1 MKPFARITHEALTSS
16 TSAATSS
23 AILDV
28 AMAQDERNGS
38 ITEEH
43 GAYCTS
49 EELVSRNEVS
59 TPMKLQL
66 KKW

>member
-1 MKPFARITHEALTSS
+1 MSKHRSKFQTT
-16 TSAATSS
+16 ATSS
-23 AILDV
+23 AILYV

-38 ITEEH
+38 VADEEH

-66 KKW
+66 KKCY